1 MTRHLSIM
9 LFNSENN
16 KMYKFDTIFTNF
28 KDQIFKK
35 SKNIY
40 YIFQNEF
47 MIKMKVYQLNLISQ

>member
-28 KDQIFKK
+28 KDQIYRK

-40 YIFQNEF
+40 YYSKRIHD
-47 MIKMKVYQLNLISQ
+47 